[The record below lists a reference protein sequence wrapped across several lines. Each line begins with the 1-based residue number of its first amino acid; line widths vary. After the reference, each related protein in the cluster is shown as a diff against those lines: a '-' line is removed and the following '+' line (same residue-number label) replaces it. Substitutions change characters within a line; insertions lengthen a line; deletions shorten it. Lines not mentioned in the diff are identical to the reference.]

1 MNSTFGNRPTGN
13 TGSATNGPSA
23 KKEIDLGGRILAL
36 RKSHGWTLDGLSE
49 SSSVS
54 RSALSKIEK
63 SQVSPT
69 LDVIVKIAAGFGI
82 STVELLGTP
91 SDQTPVG
98 RRSVTRAA
106 EATETENMNYAI
118 QSHASELAQKVMLP
132 FVVRLKTRDIAEFSE
147 WDRHNSDDFV
157 FVLSGTVLFY
167 SEWYEPLELAKGDSV
182 YIDSRMGHAFLSK
195 GQEDAIILWINSG

>member
-13 TGSATNGPSA
+13 TQSAANGPSG
-23 KKEIDLGGRILAL
+23 KKEIDLGGRIMAL

-49 SSSVS
+49 NSSVS

-82 STVELLGTP
+82 SAVELLGTP
-91 SDQTPVG
+91 NDEAPVG

-106 EATETENMNYAI
+106 EAAETENMNYAI

-157 FVLSGTVLFY
+157 FVLNGTVLFY

-195 GQEDAIILWINSG
+195 GQEDATILWINSG